1 MTTTYDIS
9 SHRALLDV
17 GGGSGGLSIAITE
30 ACPNIKA
37 TVVDLPTVTPITQRI
52 VEEASAGDR
61 VRIIMADVLSED
73 LTGSFDAAVLS
84 SFIQVLSPDKARRA
98 LKNVGKVIAPGGAI
112 YIRGDVLDDSGVS
125 PVGPLMRNLIYL
137 NIYNEGQAYTER
149 DHRGWL
155 KEAGFEHFERKL
167 VSDGFSFIRARKAI
181 N

>member
-1 MTTTYDIS
+1 
-9 SHRALLDV
+9 
-17 GGGSGGLSIAITE
+17 
-30 ACPNIKA
+30 
-37 TVVDLPTVTPITQRI
+37 
-52 VEEASAGDR
+52 
-61 VRIIMADVLSED
+61 
-73 LTGSFDAAVLS
+73 LS